1 MRQKFTLFN
10 HALTYLFVLLS
21 ITMGMAQNRAIT
33 GTVQDGTGNGLPG
46 VSFLVKGTNNG
57 GATDASGKFRINI
70 SSDDAVLVFSSIG
83 FLSKEVPVGNA
94 SILTVSLDEDTK
106 LLNEVV
112 ITGFGMAQ
120 EARKLPYAATTLQGQ
135 DLTRT
140 NNANLVNALQG
151 KVAGVMINQG
161 TGGPMSSS
169 RIRIRGNASLSPNS
183 QPLFVVD
190 GVLIRP
196 GTTGADS
203 WGAGQD
209 FGNIMKNINPDNI
222 ESMTVLKGS
231 AASALYGS
239 EALNGVVVVQTKK
252 GRSQQGLGVTY
263 NLTTSFENAYKF
275 LDLQDQY
282 GAGLSPTFTK
292 GADGVSEIDRNNW
305 PYSFGPKF
313 EGQQVRDLDGRT
325 IEYKPNDPLSFFQTG
340 KYINHNVAVEGG
352 NDRSTFRASFSSLKN
367 TSVMPAGTELKR
379 NNFNIRGTQ
388 KIGKILN
395 LDVSADYTDNDMINP
410 IRQGGNFNPV
420 FRFVYYRPRS
430 FDIDYWR
437 NNYINPVAGGRR
449 QGAADPYSITSFM
462 WDTFQDTQFR
472 NEKVFRS
479 NIDLNGT
486 ITPWLSFLLRGNVQT
501 EIYTGGNKSRGSGV
515 SYTGGSYGEYTDN
528 SNQSRFQ
535 GILMANH
542 QFGDDFNLSFNVG
555 GESNRING
563 GRRFSAS
570 TNGGLRIPDVF
581 TLANTQNTLN
591 YGNGLAASRRID
603 AVYAYGDV
611 TYKDALTLN
620 FSYRNDWSSTLTYA
634 DGSGD
639 HSYSYPAVGLA
650 WIATESLSN
659 LPTWLS
665 FGKLRASYGFT
676 GGDTNAWQT
685 NSTGNY
691 GPSGTFTQA
700 DGSQLNLSGFRDNT
714 LPNYGLKNRLARE
727 WELGADIRFLSGRL
741 GFDFTYYNKLTRN
754 EILSLATT
762 SESGV
767 NSKIVNAGEIQNKG
781 IEILIN
787 ATPVK
792 TGKFEWNTSLN
803 FTRNRNKVLELV
815 EGTDTYT
822 LSQGF
827 GADISSVARVGK
839 DYGTLITSY
848 AYATYQAKDASG
860 NPVANPANGQKVI
873 GAASGTTG
881 GYPSYLRSG
890 SYGQGSKE
898 LGTMMENFLASNVN
912 SFRLGN
918 FTASLQL
925 DGKFG
930 GLMASATH
938 QYGSANGSFK
948 NSLPGRDAEN
958 GGVAFT
964 DAQGV
969 SRNDGVIPEGVLA
982 DGYKV
987 KVGDQSIDLGGMS
1000 YAEAVEKG
1008 YLTPIPAYAYYENL
1022 SQWGSGI
1029 REYSVFENSWVSLR
1043 EVSVGY
1049 NVPATLLSKAKIQ
1062 SMRVSL
1068 VGRNLIYL
1076 YSTAKDGIN
1085 PEGLYSNRAGE
1096 FMEYGGLPFTRNL
1109 GVSVNIGL

>member
-1 MRQKFTLFN
+1 
-10 HALTYLFVLLS
+10 
-21 ITMGMAQNRAIT
+21 MGMAQTKAVT
-33 GTVQDGTGNGLPG
+33 GTVQDEAGNGLPG

-57 GATDASGKFRINI
+57 GATDANGNFRVNI
-70 SSDDAVLVFSSIG
+70 STDNAVLVFSSIG
-83 FLSKEVPVGNA
+83 FLGKEVPVGNA
-94 SILTVSLDEDTK
+94 SVLTVTLTEDTK

-112 ITGFGMAQ
+112 VTGFGMTQ
-120 EARKLPYAATTLQGQ
+120 EARKLSFSVQSVEGQ

-140 NNANLVNALQG
+140 NNANVVNALQG

-252 GRSQQGLGVTY
+252 GRSDKGIGVTY
-263 NLTTSFENAYKF
+263 NHTSSFETAYRF
-275 LDLQDQY
+275 LDLQNQY
-282 GAGLSPTFTK
+282 GAGLDPTFTV
-292 GADGVSEIDRNNW
+292 GADGVPEVDRNNW

-313 EGQQVRDLDGRT
+313 EGQQVRDLDGRM
-325 IEYKPNDPLSFFQTG
+325 IEWKANDPLSFFQTG
-340 KYINHNVAVEGG
+340 KYINNNVAVEGG
-352 NDRSTFRASFSSLKN
+352 NERSTFRASFSNLKN
-367 TSVMPAGTELKR
+367 TSIMPAGTELKR

-388 KIGKILN
+388 KIGKIFN
-395 LDVSADYTDNDMINP
+395 LDVSADYTDNDMVNP
-410 IRQGGNFNPV
+410 IRQGGNYNPV

-430 FDIDYWR
+430 LDIDYWM
-437 NNYINPVAGGRR
+437 NNYLDPVAGGRR
-449 QGAADPYSITSFM
+449 QGANDPYSITQFM
-462 WDTFQDTQFR
+462 FETFQYQQMR

-501 EIYTGGNKSRGSGV
+501 ELYTGNNMNRGPNANF
-515 SYTGGSYGEYTDN
+515 TGGEYGEYTEN
-528 SNQSRFQ
+528 KSQSRFQ
-535 GILMANH
+535 GIVMFNH

-555 GESNRING
+555 GETNRLNG
-563 GRRFSAS
+563 GRYFRAA
-570 TNGGLRIPDVF
+570 TNGGLRVPDVF

-591 YGNGLAASRRID
+591 YSNSLTPSRRID
-603 AVYAYGDV
+603 ALYAYGDV
-611 TYKDALTLN
+611 TFKDALTLN

-639 HSYSYPAVGLA
+639 YSYSYPAVGLA
-650 WIATESLSN
+650 WIATESISN

-665 FGKLRASYGFT
+665 FGKLRASFGYT
-676 GGDTNAWQT
+676 GGDTDAWNT

-691 GPSGTFTQA
+691 GPLGTYTQA
-700 DGSQLNLSGFRDNT
+700 DGSQVNLSGFRDNT

-727 WELGADIRFLSGRL
+727 VEVGADIRFFSGRL

-754 EILSLATT
+754 EILSLSTT
-762 SESGV
+762 PESGV
-767 NSKIVNAGEIQNKG
+767 NSKIVNAGKIQNKG
-781 IEILIN
+781 IELLIN

-792 TGKFEWNTSLN
+792 AGKFEWNTSLN

-815 EGTDTYT
+815 EGTDTYQ
-822 LSQGF
+822 LSLGF
-827 GADISSVARVGK
+827 GADIQSVARVGK

-848 AYATYQAKDASG
+848 AYATYQAKDANG
-860 NPVANPANGQKVI
+860 NPIDNPANGQKVI

-890 SYGQGSKE
+890 SYGQGAKE
-898 LGTMMENFLASNVN
+898 LGTMMENFLASNIN
-912 SFRLGN
+912 SFRFGDFSAN
-918 FTASLQL
+918 IQL

-938 QYGSANGSFK
+938 QYGSSNGNFK
-948 NSLPGRDAEN
+948 NSLFGRDTEN
-958 GGVAFT
+958 GGITFT
-964 DAQGV
+964 DEQGNV
-969 SRNDGVIPEGVLA
+969 RNDGIIPEGVLA
-982 DGYKV
+982 DGYSV
-987 KVGDQSIDLGGMS
+987 KVADQTIDLGGMS

-1008 YLTPIPAYAYYENL
+1008 YLKPIPAYAYYENL
-1022 SQWGSGI
+1022 TQWGSGI

-1049 NVPATLLSKAKIQ
+1049 NVPASLLAKAKVQ

-1076 YSTAKDGIN
+1076 YRTAKDGIN

-1109 GVSVNIGL
+1109 GVSVSIGL

>member
-1 MRQKFTLFN
+1 MRQKFTLLN

-21 ITMGMAQNRAIT
+21 ITMGLAQSRTVT
-33 GTVQDGTGNGLPG
+33 GTVQDETGNGLPG

-57 GATDASGKFRINI
+57 GATDASGKFRINVG
-70 SSDDAVLVFSSIG
+70 SDNATLVFSSIG

-94 SILTVSLDEDTK
+94 SILNVTLQEDTK

-112 ITGFGMAQ
+112 VTGFGMTQ
-120 EARKLPYAATTLQGQ
+120 ETRKLAYAAQTVQGT
-135 DLTRT
+135 DITRT

-239 EALNGVVVVQTKK
+239 EALNGVVVVQTKR
-252 GRSQQGLGVTY
+252 GRAQQGIGVTY
-263 NLTTSFENAYKF
+263 NLTTSFENAYRF
-275 LDLQDQY
+275 LDLQNEY
-282 GAGLSPTFTK
+282 GAGISPTFTT
-292 GADGVSEIDRNNW
+292 GADGVPEIDRNNW

-313 EGQQVRDLDGRT
+313 AGQQVRDLDGRT
-325 IEYKPNDPLSFFQTG
+325 IEYKANDPLSFFQTG

-352 NDRSTFRASFSSLKN
+352 NDRSTFRASFSGLKN

-395 LDVSADYTDNDMINP
+395 LDVSADYTDNDMVNP

-437 NNYINPVAGGRR
+437 NNYIDPVAGGRR
-449 QGAADPYSITSFM
+449 QGAADPYNITSFM

-501 EIYTGGNKSRGSGV
+501 ELYSGGNRSRGSGV
-515 SYTGGSYGEYTDN
+515 NYTGGSYGEYTDN
-528 SNQSRFQ
+528 QSQSRFQ

-542 QFGDDFNLSFNVG
+542 QFGDDFSLSFNVG
-555 GESNRING
+555 GETNRING

-570 TNGGLRIPDVF
+570 TNGGLRVPDVF

-591 YGNGLAASRRID
+591 YGNGLTASRRID

-611 TYKDALTLN
+611 SYKDALTLN

-650 WIATESLSN
+650 WIASESLSN

-676 GGDTNAWQT
+676 GGDTDAWKT

-691 GPSGTFTQA
+691 GPLGTYTQA
-700 DGSQLNLSGFRDNT
+700 DGSQINLSGFRDNT

-727 WELGADIRFLSGRL
+727 WELGADIRFFSGRL

-767 NSKIVNAGEIQNKG
+767 NSKIVNAGKIQNKG
-781 IEILIN
+781 IEILVN
-787 ATPVK
+787 ATPIK
-792 TGKFEWNTSLN
+792 AGKFEWNTSLN

-822 LSQGF
+822 LSLGF

-848 AYATYQAKDASG
+848 AFATYQAKDANG

-890 SYGQGSKE
+890 AYGQGAKE

-912 SFRLGN
+912 SFRFGN
-918 FTASLQL
+918 FTANVQL

-938 QYGSANGSFK
+938 QYGSANGNFK
-948 NSLPGRDAEN
+948 NSLPGRDAEH

-969 SRNDGVIPEGVLA
+969 SRNDGIIPEGVLA

-987 KVGDQSIDLGGMS
+987 KVADQLIDLGGMS

-1043 EVSVGY
+1043 EISVGY
-1049 NVPATLLSKAKIQ
+1049 NIPATLLNKAKIQ

>member
-1 MRQKFTLFN
+1 MKIRSTLLTR
-10 HALTYLFVLLS
+10 ALTLIVVLLS
-21 ITMGMAQNRAIT
+21 VTLGMAQNRTVT
-33 GTVQDGTGNGLPG
+33 GTVQDQTGNGLPG

-57 GATDASGKFRINI
+57 GATDAEGNFRVNI
-70 SSDDAVLVFSSIG
+70 ATANPTIVFSSIG
-83 FLSKEVPVGNA
+83 FLGKEVPVGNA
-94 SILTVSLDEDTK
+94 SVLTVTLDEDTK

-112 ITGFGMAQ
+112 VTGFGMTQ
-120 EARKLPYAATTLQGQ
+120 EVRKLSYSAQTVEGT
-135 DLTRT
+135 DLIRA
-140 NNANLVNALQG
+140 NNANVVNALQG

-196 GTTGADS
+196 GTSGADS

-252 GRSQQGLGVTY
+252 GRAQQGIGVTY

-275 LDLQDQY
+275 LDLQNEY
-282 GAGLSPTFTK
+282 GAGISPTFTK
-292 GADGVSEIDRNNW
+292 GADGVNEIDRNNW

-325 IEYKPNDPLSFFQTG
+325 ITYQPNDPLSFFQTG

-352 NDRSTFRASFSSLKN
+352 NDRSTFRASFSRLDN
-367 TSVMPAGTELKR
+367 TTVMPAGTELKR
-379 NNFNIRGTQ
+379 SNFNIRGTQ
-388 KIGKILN
+388 KIGKFLN
-395 LDVSADYTDNDMINP
+395 LDVSADYTDNDMVNP

-430 FDIDYWR
+430 LDIDYWR
-437 NNYINPVAGGRR
+437 NNYIDPINGGRK
-449 QGAADPYSITSFM
+449 QGANDPYSISQFM
-462 WDTFQDTQFR
+462 YETFQYTQFR

-486 ITPWLSFLLRGNVQT
+486 LTPWLSFLLRGNVQT
-501 EIYTGGNKSRGSGV
+501 QLYSGGNKNRGANANYTGGE
-515 SYTGGSYGEYTDN
+515 YGEYTDN
-528 SNQSRFQ
+528 SSQSRFQ

-542 QFGDDFNLSFNVG
+542 QFGDDFNVSFNVG
-555 GESNRING
+555 GETNRVNG
-563 GRRFSAS
+563 GRRFFAR
-570 TNGGLRIPDVF
+570 TDGGLRIPDVYS
-581 TLANTQNTLN
+581 LANTQNLLKFENSLT
-591 YGNGLAASRRID
+591 ASRRID
-603 AVYAYGDV
+603 ALYAYGDV

-620 FSYRNDWSSTLTYA
+620 FSVRNDWSSTLTYA
-634 DGSGD
+634 NGGGD
-639 HSYSYPAVGLA
+639 YSYSYPAIGLA
-650 WIATESLSN
+650 WIATESIGN

-665 FGKLRASYGFT
+665 FGKLRASLGYT
-676 GGDTNAWQT
+676 GGDTDAWKT

-691 GPSGTFTQA
+691 KPLESYTQA
-700 DGSQLNLSGFRDNT
+700 DGSQINLSGFSDNT
-714 LPNYGLKNRLARE
+714 LPNYNLRNRLARE
-727 WELGADIRFLSGRL
+727 WELGADIRFFSGRL

-754 EILSLATT
+754 EILSLPTT

-767 NSKIVNAGEIQNKG
+767 SSKIVNAGQIQNKG
-781 IEILIN
+781 IEVLIN

-792 TGKFEWNTSLN
+792 AGKFEWNTTLN
-803 FTRNRNKVLELV
+803 YTRNRNKVLELV
-815 EGTDTYT
+815 PGSDTYE
-822 LSQGF
+822 LALGF
-827 GADISSVARVGK
+827 GADLKSVARVGK
-839 DYGTLITSY
+839 QYGTIITSY
-848 AYATYQAKDASG
+848 AYATYQAQDASG

-890 SYGQGSKE
+890 AYGQGTKE

-912 SFRLGN
+912 SFRYGN
-918 FTASLQL
+918 FTANVQL

-938 QYGSANGSFK
+938 QYGSANGNFK
-948 NSLPGRDAEN
+948 NSLFGRDAEH

-969 SRNDGVIPEGVLA
+969 ARNDGIIPEGVLA
-982 DGYKV
+982 DGYTV
-987 KVGDQSIDLGGMS
+987 KVNDQVVDLGGMPYS
-1000 YAEAVEKG
+1000 EAVSKG

-1029 REYSVFENSWVSLR
+1029 REYSVFTNSWVSLR

-1049 NVPATLLSKAKIQ
+1049 NIPATALNKIKVQ

-1096 FMEYGGLPFTRNL
+1096 FMEYGGLPFTRNM
-1109 GVSVNIGL
+1109 GVSLSIGL